1 MVNSAGELAAA
12 YEYDEFG
19 NTTVRAG
26 ENFDN
31 EIYYTG
37 QVYDQSTGLYY
48 YNARYYDPE
57 DGRFVSQDTYRG
69 EQMEPGTWN
78 LYSKHKDTKSLL

>member
-1 MVNSAGELAAA
+1 MQIINRG
-12 YEYDEFG
+12 D
-19 NTTVRAG
+19 
-26 ENFDN
+26 
-31 EIYYTG
+31 
-37 QVYDQSTGLYY
+37 Y
-48 YNARYYDPE
+48 YNTKFYDPE